1 METAKKKWNKQKVLK
16 TISNYLLITLG
27 CFLLAFGDVA
37 FLVPLNLV
45 TGGVASVGVIV
56 QWLVAQSGSTL
67 QIVDIVT
74 WALQVILL
82 IVSFIFLGKK
92 FTLHTLFA
100 SIVYPLF
107 FTLLYRF
114 HLCDFVSKQ
123 LVSVPGEPDALA
135 KTLLAG
141 IFAGAFVGG
150 GVAVTYFGDGSTGGF
165 DVISVIIARHSS
177 IKEALSAFFID
188 GSLIVIGM
196 FCMKDIPV
204 GLIGI
209 LSALVCALMVQYCYV
224 NANSYIIADIVSK
237 NYEEIMDYVHK
248 HMEHALSLI
257 HI

>member
-56 QWLVAQSGSTL
+56 QWLIAQSGSTL

-100 SIVYPLF
+100 SIV
-107 FTLLYRF
+107 
-114 HLCDFVSKQ
+114 
-123 LVSVPGEPDALA
+123 
-135 KTLLAG
+135 
-141 IFAGAFVGG
+141 
-150 GVAVTYFGDGSTGGF
+150 
-165 DVISVIIARHSS
+165 
-177 IKEALSAFFID
+177 
-188 GSLIVIGM
+188 
-196 FCMKDIPV
+196 
-204 GLIGI
+204 
-209 LSALVCALMVQYCYV
+209 
-224 NANSYIIADIVSK
+224 
-237 NYEEIMDYVHK
+237 
-248 HMEHALSLI
+248 
-257 HI
+257 